1 MGVWLTSVDKGFAY
15 IILFTYHKQVAPSSQ
30 HPYTKDMTKPIVSV
44 KDFSLTIGDKEIV
57 KELNFEV
64 MPGEIF
70 AFLGSN
76 GSGKTSTIR
85 SLLGIYQATTGT
97 LHVNGKAL
105 SPETASLVGYL
116 PEERG
121 LYTRSKVLDT
131 MIYFGELK
139 GMTREAARDFSI
151 AFLDRVELADKA
163 TTKIKKL
170 SGGQQQKI
178 QLGVA
183 IMGNPKLLILDEP
196 TKGLDPVNRK
206 LLLDIV
212 DELQQQGTAVIY
224 ITHLMEEVERL
235 AHRLLIL
242 KDGTARAYGTV
253 AEVKKEFKSK
263 SIEDIFVQIYKE
275 KSHTLSTGEANV

>member
-1 MGVWLTSVDKGFAY
+1 MKR
-15 IILFTYHKQVAPSSQ
+15 
-30 HPYTKDMTKPIVSV
+30 PIVHVENFHLS
-44 KDFSLTIGDKEIV
+44 IGDKQIV
-57 KELNFEV
+57 KNLSFDV
-64 MPGEIF
+64 APGEIF

-85 SLLGIYQATTGT
+85 SLLGIYQATGGT
-97 LHVNGKAL
+97 LHIDGKPL
-105 SPETASLVGYL
+105 TPENAAIVGYL

-139 GMTREAARDFSI
+139 GMSREAAKTFSL
-151 AFLDRVELADKA
+151 AFLERVGLADKA
-163 TTKIKKL
+163 TVKLKKL

-212 DELQQQGTAVIY
+212 DELQAKGVAVIY

-235 AHRLLIL
+235 ADRLLIL
-242 KDGTARAYGTV
+242 KDGVARAYGSV
-253 AEVKKEFKSK
+253 AAVKKEFSSS
-263 SIEDIFVQIYKE
+263 SIEDIFVKIYNE
-275 KSHTLSTGEANV
+275 KSSEHKGVAHV

>member
-1 MGVWLTSVDKGFAY
+1 M
-15 IILFTYHKQVAPSSQ
+15 
-30 HPYTKDMTKPIVSV
+30 
-44 KDFSLTIGDKEIV
+44 KDFSLTIGEKQIV
-57 KELNFEV
+57 KELNFDV
-64 MPGEIF
+64 MPGEVF

-97 LHVNGKAL
+97 LFVDGAPL
-105 SPETASLVGYL
+105 TPETAPLVGYL

-139 GMTREAARDFSI
+139 GMTRDDARAFSL
-151 AFLDRVELADKA
+151 AFLERVELSDKA
-163 TTKIKKL
+163 NVKIKKL

-212 DELQQQGTAVIY
+212 DELQQKGVAVIY

-235 AHRLLIL
+235 ADRLLIL
-242 KDGTARAYGTV
+242 KDGKARAYGTV
-253 AEVKKEFKSK
+253 SAVKKEFKSK

-275 KSHTLSTGEANV
+275 KSHEVAHV

>member
-1 MGVWLTSVDKGFAY
+1 MN
-15 IILFTYHKQVAPSSQ
+15 
-30 HPYTKDMTKPIVSV
+30 KPIVHV
-44 KDFSLTIGDKEIV
+44 EDFSLTIGEKSIV
-57 KELNFEV
+57 KELNFDV
-64 MPGEIF
+64 LPGEVF
-70 AFLGSN
+70 AFLGAN

-85 SLLGIYQATTGT
+85 ALLGIYEASAGE
-97 LHVNGKAL
+97 LLINGKKL
-105 SPETASLVGYL
+105 SPELAAKVGYL

-131 MIYFGELK
+131 MMYFGELK
-139 GMTREAARDFSI
+139 GMSRDDARTFST
-151 AFLDRVELADKA
+151 AFLERVELSDKA
-163 TTKIKKL
+163 NVKIKKL

-183 IMGNPKLLILDEP
+183 IMGDPELLILDEP

-212 DELQQQGTAVIY
+212 DELQEKGTAVIY

-235 AHRLLIL
+235 ADRLLIL

-253 AEVKKEFKSK
+253 AAVKKEFKSE
-263 SIEDIFVQIYKE
+263 SIEDIFVKIYKE
-275 KSHTLSTGEANV
+275 TSSESPTPTKEEK

>member
-1 MGVWLTSVDKGFAY
+1 
-15 IILFTYHKQVAPSSQ
+15 
-30 HPYTKDMTKPIVSV
+30 MTKQQPLVHIEG
-44 KDFSLTIGDKEIV
+44 FSLTIGEKQIV
-57 KELNFEV
+57 KQLDFDV
-64 MPGEIF
+64 YPGEVF

-85 SLLGIYQATTGT
+85 SLLGIYQATTGK
-97 LHVNGKAL
+97 LHINGKSL
-105 SPETASLVGYL
+105 TPETAASVGYL

-131 MIYFGELK
+131 MVYFGELK
-139 GMTREAARDFSI
+139 GMTREAAKAFSLE
-151 AFLDRVELADKA
+151 FLKRVDLADKA

-170 SGGQQQKI
+170 SGGQQQKV

-212 DELQQQGTAVIY
+212 DELQQAGTAVIY

-242 KDGTARAYGTV
+242 KDGKARAYGTV
-253 AEVKKEFKSK
+253 ASVKKEFKSK
-263 SIEDIFVQIYKE
+263 SIEDIFVQIYNE
-275 KSHTLSTGEANV
+275 KSSEVAHV

>member
-1 MGVWLTSVDKGFAY
+1 
-15 IILFTYHKQVAPSSQ
+15 
-30 HPYTKDMTKPIVSV
+30 MTKPIVHV
-44 KDFSLTIGDKEIV
+44 EDFSLTIGDKKIV
-57 KELNFEV
+57 TNLNFDV
-64 MPGEIF
+64 MPGEVF
-70 AFLGSN
+70 AFLGAN

-85 SLLGIYQATTGT
+85 SLLGIYQATTGQLLIDGQT
-97 LHVNGKAL
+97 LT
-105 SPETASLVGYL
+105 PETAKNVGYL

-139 GMTREAARDFSI
+139 GMSRKDAREFSVN
-151 AFLDRVELADKA
+151 FLERVELADKA
-163 TTKIKKL
+163 NTKIKKL

-183 IMGNPKLLILDEP
+183 IMGAPKLLILDEP

-212 DELQQQGTAVIY
+212 DELQQTGTSVIY

-235 AHRLLIL
+235 ADRLLIL

-253 AEVKKEFKSK
+253 KDVKKEFKSE

-275 KSHTLSTGEANV
+275 KKSSGAASKPAKQSSKQTQKEAK

>member
-1 MGVWLTSVDKGFAY
+1 M
-15 IILFTYHKQVAPSSQ
+15 KQ
-30 HPYTKDMTKPIVSV
+30 PIV
-44 KDFSLTIGDKEIV
+44 KIEDFSLTIGNKSIV
-57 KELNFEV
+57 KDISFDV
-64 MPGEIF
+64 RPGEVF
-70 AFLGSN
+70 ALLGSN

-85 SLLGIYQATTGT
+85 CLLGIYQATSGK
-97 LHVNGKAL
+97 LLINGQKL
-105 SPETASLVGYL
+105 TPETASIVGYL

-139 GMTREAARDFSI
+139 GMTREDARTFSVE
-151 AFLDRVELADKA
+151 FLQRVELSDKA
-163 TTKIKKL
+163 NVKIKKL

-212 DELQQQGTAVIY
+212 DELQQKGAAVIY

-235 AHRLLIL
+235 ADRLAIL
-242 KDGTARAYGTV
+242 KDGTIRAYGSV
-253 AEVKKEFKSK
+253 ADVKKEFKSK
-263 SIEDIFVQIYKE
+263 SIEDIFVKIYKE
-275 KSHTLSTGEANV
+275 TSQGVAHV

>member
-1 MGVWLTSVDKGFAY
+1 MISA
-15 IILFTYHKQVAPSSQ
+15 SQ
-30 HPYTKDMTKPIVSV
+30 RRCMVYNNCMKKMQTMTRPIVEV
-44 KDFSLTIGDKEIV
+44 KDFSLTIGNKQIV

-64 MPGEIF
+64 MPGEVF

-85 SLLGIYQATTGT
+85 SLLNIYEPTTGS
-97 LHVNGKAL
+97 LLVNGEKMA
-105 SPETASLVGYL
+105 PENAANVGYL

-131 MIYFGELK
+131 MVYFGELK
-139 GMTREAARDFSI
+139 GMTRDAAKEFSL
-151 AFLDRVELADKA
+151 AFLEQVELADKA
-163 TTKIKKL
+163 NIKIKKL

-183 IMGNPKLLILDEP
+183 IIGHPKLLILDEP

-212 DELQQQGTAVIY
+212 DDLQKKGTAVIY

-235 AHRLLIL
+235 ADRILIL
-242 KDGTARAYGTV
+242 KDGKARAYGTV
-253 AEVKKEFKSK
+253 KAVKKEFNST

-275 KSHTLSTGEANV
+275 KSTEVAHV